1 MVAMN
6 PKTGGILAMASWPTF
21 DPPHFVTPFKSL
33 ERVAEGRLQP
43 AAGRQ
48 RLLPDL
54 LAGLDVQ
61 AVHRSGGLVGG
72 DARPRLDQGLP
83 RLLHPPGDTSKTRFN
98 NWNPF
103 DSGVIGLPR
112 ALEISCDTFFYQIGN
127 GFYDRYIHSSDTDQ
141 LPVMLRRFGFGATPP
156 VDIPGASSGL
166 VQDPLYRKENYPPGS
181 IDADWQPGY
190 DIQMSIGQGIDVTPL
205 QLATAYSALANGGIL
220 PTPHFAKELR
230 DSEGRVVKKLSFP
243 PQRNLHLPESFLAEV
258 RQGLYNASHSADGT
272 SSSVFGNF
280 KPDVAGKTGT
290 AEVLGKAD
298 NAWYASW
305 APADNPEIVVVALI
319 VGGGHG
325 GVSAAPVAREVY
337 SAYFHP
343 NQKIRAQAGTDR
355 SR

>member
-1 MVAMN
+1 LYVGALVIIYAIVVHVITGVVLIVDPDAAASTGPSSVVQLLFDSSLVA
-6 PKTGGILAMASWPTF
+6 GLAMLIAAALAIAAHLHRPLRSWAFWPQQLLLVVAAIGALVAVVMGNYADGTVRPTLF
-21 DPPHFVTPFKSL
+21 I
-33 ERVAEGRLQP
+33 A
-43 AAGRQ
+43 
-48 RLLPDL
+48 
-54 LAGLDVQ
+54 
-61 AVHRSGGLVGG
+61 
-72 DARPRLDQGLP
+72 
-83 RLLHPPGDTSKTRFN
+83 
-98 NWNPF
+98 
-103 DSGVIGLPR
+103 
-112 ALEISCDTFFYQIGN
+112 
-127 GFYDRYIHSSDTDQ
+127 TDQ

>member
-1 MVAMN
+1 
-6 PKTGGILAMASWPTF
+6 
-21 DPPHFVTPFKSL
+21 
-33 ERVAEGRLQP
+33 
-43 AAGRQ
+43 
-48 RLLPDL
+48 
-54 LAGLDVQ
+54 
-61 AVHRSGGLVGG
+61 
-72 DARPRLDQGLP
+72 
-83 RLLHPPGDTSKTRFN
+83 
-98 NWNPF
+98 
-103 DSGVIGLPR
+103 
-112 ALEISCDTFFYQIGN
+112 
-127 GFYDRYIHSSDTDQ
+127 
-141 LPVMLRRFGFGATPP
+141 
-156 VDIPGASSGL
+156 
-166 VQDPLYRKENYPPGS
+166 
-181 IDADWQPGY
+181 
-190 DIQMSIGQGIDVTPL
+190 MSIGQGIDVTPL